1 MSKVVSINPSTEEV
15 YGELPETPY
24 AELQGIVRAART
36 EHTWRNTEMSQ
47 RIHWVMKLTH
57 LLEQRKEIIVRTMAE
72 EMGKPLKAGRH
83 EVDLAIK
90 RIQAY
95 CKQIPGFLEDEILF
109 EDASE
114 KNMITFPPLGVV
126 GVISPWNA
134 PVFVPLAMLVP
145 PLLCGNNV
153 IWKPSEYTS
162 FTGLR
167 LHELFDSLKEE
178 DFPERAFQMI
188 VGGKETGRHLVESDV
203 HMIALTGSIRAGKE
217 VMRNSAERLHKIILE
232 LGGKDP
238 ALVLEDADLEKA
250 AREIVKSSTMYT
262 GQVCFGVERV
272 YCYSSVYEEFV
283 DLCVEETKKII
294 VGDPLQEEIDMG
306 PFAVKFQMEKV
317 LLHVQDALE
326 KGATLMYGGEK
337 LERKGY
343 FMVPGVMTGVNHG
356 MKIMQEETFGPITPI
371 MRVENE
377 EEMVRLANDSIYGL
391 TASIWTSHLK
401 KGEEIARK
409 IEAGTVEINRHGM
422 SKPGCPWGGCKLSG
436 IGRIYSK
443 EGIREFTNV
452 KHVWVVKN

>member
-1 MSKVVSINPSTEEV
+1 MSKVFSINPSTEEV
-15 YGELPETPY
+15 YGEMPETSY
-24 AELQGIVRAART
+24 AEIHESVKTARVD
-36 EHTWRNTEMSQ
+36 HTWSNIEMNG
-47 RIHWVMKLTH
+47 RVHWMMKFTH
-57 LLEQRKEIIVRTMAE
+57 LLEQRKEIIARTMTE

-83 EVDLAIK
+83 EVDLAVK

-95 CKQIPGFLEDEILF
+95 CKQIPGFLEDEIIF
-109 EDASE
+109 EDVVE
-114 KNMITFPPLGVV
+114 KNVVTFSPLDVV
-126 GVISPWNA
+126 AVISPWNA
-134 PVFVPLAMLVP
+134 PVFIPLAMIIP

-167 LHELFDSLKEE
+167 LSELFDSLKDEG
-178 DFPERAFQMI
+178 FPEKAFQMI
-188 VGGKETGRHLVESDV
+188 VGGKEVGRSLVENDV
-203 HMIALTGSIRAGKE
+203 DMIALTGSVRAGKE
-217 VMRNSAERLHKIILE
+217 VMRNSSEKLHKIVLE

-272 YCYSSVYEEFV
+272 YCHASVYDTFV
-283 DLCVEETKKII
+283 DLCIRENEKLV
-294 VGDPLQEEIDMG
+294 VGDPLHEETDMG

-317 LLHVQDALE
+317 LLQVEDALQ
-326 KGATLMYGGEK
+326 KGAKLLFGGKK

-343 FMVPGVMTGVNHG
+343 FMTPGVMTEVHHG
-356 MKIMQEETFGPITPI
+356 MKIMQEETFGPITPV
-371 MRVENE
+371 MKCDSV
-377 EEMVRLANDSIYGL
+377 EEMISLANDSMYGL
-391 TASIWTSHLK
+391 TASVWAQDLR

-422 SKPGCPWGGCKLSG
+422 SKPGCPWGGCKMSG

-443 EGIREFTNV
+443 EGIREFCNV
-452 KHVWVVKN
+452 KHVWVVK